1 MRVTEESDK
10 KTNNF
15 DPKPEMFQN
24 LAYSGKLIQSL

>member
-15 DPKPEMFQN
+15 DAKPELVQN
-24 LAYSGKLIQSL
+24 LAHNGKLIQSL